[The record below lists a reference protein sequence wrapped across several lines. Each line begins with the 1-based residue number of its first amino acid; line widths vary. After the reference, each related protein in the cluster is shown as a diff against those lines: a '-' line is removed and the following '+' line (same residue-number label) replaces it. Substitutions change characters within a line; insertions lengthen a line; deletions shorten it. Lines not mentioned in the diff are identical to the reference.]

1 MAESLRKKT
10 LYGMSWSF
18 AENLSQQGIQFVIG
32 VLIARVL
39 SPSDYGMVGML
50 AIFTAISQT
59 LINSG
64 FSTAIVRKTDRTQ
77 TDLSTAFWFNIGVG
91 IVLYFIL
98 FFSGPLI
105 ARFYNVP
112 LLADLIKVTAITLIF
127 NSLCIV
133 QQALFTI
140 KMDFKTQAKISVTAS
155 LVTGI
160 TGVAMAYNGFGVWSI
175 VWPGVAGGAVR
186 CVMLWVSSKWRPD
199 KVFSKRSFR
208 ELFSFGSKL
217 LVSGL
222 IDTLYNNIYPIIIGK
237 KFSATDLGYYS
248 RADGY
253 SQLPATT
260 ITGVLQRVTFPM
272 LCEIQDDMARL
283 ENVYRRLLRLSAF
296 VVFPAMTGLAAI
308 AEPLIRFMITDK
320 WLMCVPYLQILCF
333 SLMWYPIHAIN
344 LNLLQVKGRSDLF
357 LKLEI
362 IKKIIGILTIII
374 AVPFG
379 IMWMCVGKVISSI
392 LCLII
397 NTYYTGKLIRVGFI
411 KQMGDLLPIM
421 LLSLFNGA
429 VVLGISCLIN
439 NTALQVIIGLITGV
453 VIYTTTAY
461 ILKFKELDFILE
473 TLKIKKR
480 I

>member
-10 LYGMSWSF
+10 LYGMSWSLV
-18 AENLSQQGIQFVIG
+18 ENFSLQGIQFVIG
-32 VLIARVL
+32 VLLARVL

-140 KMDFKTQAKISVTAS
+140 KMDFKTQAKISVSSS
-155 LVTGI
+155 LT
-160 TGVAMAYNGFGVWSI
+160 TGVIGVVMAYNGFGVWSI
-175 VWPGVAGGAVR
+175 VWPGVFGGALR
-186 CVMLWVSSKWRPD
+186 CILMWVFSKWRPD
-199 KVFSKRSFR
+199 KIFSTASFKD
-208 ELFSFGSKL
+208 LFSFGSKL
-217 LVSGL
+217 LLSGL
-222 IDTLYNNIYPIIIGK
+222 IDTTYNNIYPIIIGK

-248 RADGY
+248 RAEGY
-253 SQLPATT
+253 SQLPATS

-272 LCEIQDDMARL
+272 LCEIQNDMSRL
-283 ENVYRRLLRLSAF
+283 EHVYRQLLRLSAF
-296 VVFPAMTGLAAI
+296 VVFPAMVGLAAL
-308 AEPLIRFMITDK
+308 AEPLIRLMITDK

-411 KQMGDLLPIM
+411 KQMGDLLPILM
-421 LLSLFNGA
+421 LSLFNGA

>member
-77 TDLSTAFWFNIGVG
+77 TDLSTAFWFNMAVG
-91 IVLYFIL
+91 LALYFIL
-98 FFSGPLI
+98 FLSGPLI
-105 ARFYNVP
+105 ARFYNEP
-112 LLADLIKVTAITLIF
+112 LLSDLIKVTALTLIL

-237 KFSATDLGYYS
+237 KFSATDLGYYT

-260 ITGVLQRVTFPM
+260 ITNVMQRVTFPM
-272 LCEIQDDMARL
+272 LCEIQNDMSRL
-283 ENVYRRLLRLSAF
+283 ERVYRQLLRLSAF
-296 VVFPAMTGLAAI
+296 VVFPAMVGLAAL

-411 KQMGDLLPIM
+411 KQMGDLLPILM
-421 LLSLFNGA
+421 LSLFNGA

>member
-1 MAESLRKKT
+1 
-10 LYGMSWSF
+10 MSWSF
-18 AENLSQQGIQFVIG
+18 AENFSLQGIQFVIG
-32 VLIARVL
+32 VLLARVL

-140 KMDFKTQAKISVTAS
+140 KMDFKTQAKISVSSS
-155 LVTGI
+155 LT
-160 TGVAMAYNGFGVWSI
+160 TGVIGVVMAYNGFGVWSI
-175 VWPGVAGGAVR
+175 VWPGVFGGALR
-186 CVMLWVSSKWRPD
+186 CILMWVFSKWRPD
-199 KVFSKRSFR
+199 KIFSKASFKD
-208 ELFSFGSKL
+208 LFSFGSKL
-217 LVSGL
+217 LLSGL
-222 IDTLYNNIYPIIIGK
+222 IDTTYNNIYPIIIGK

-248 RADGY
+248 RAEGY
-253 SQLPATT
+253 SQLPATS

-320 WLMCVPYLQILCF
+320 WLMCVPYLQILCIAI
-333 SLMWYPIHAIN
+333 MWHPIHAIN

-357 LKLEI
+357 LRLEI
-362 IKKIIGILTIII
+362 LKRIIGILIIII

-379 IMWMCVGKVISSI
+379 IIWMCVGKIISSI
-392 LCLII
+392 FCLII
-397 NTYYTGKLIRVGFI
+397 NTYYTGKLIHVGFI
-411 KQMGDLLPIM
+411 KQMKDLLPI
-421 LLSLFNGA
+421 LFLSLFNGA

-473 TLKIKKR
+473 TFKIKKR

>member
-10 LYGMSWSF
+10 LYGMSWSL
-18 AENLSQQGIQFVIG
+18 AENFSLQGIQFVIG
-32 VLIARVL
+32 VLLARVL

-77 TDLSTAFWFNIGVG
+77 IDLSTAFWFNIVVG
-91 IVLYFIL
+91 ITLYFVL

-105 ARFYNVP
+105 AGFYNTP
-112 LLADLIKVTAITLIF
+112 LLSDLIKVTAISLIF

-140 KMDFKTQAKISVTAS
+140 KMDFKTQAKISVSSS
-155 LVTGI
+155 LTTGI
-160 TGVAMAYNGFGVWSI
+160 IGIAMAYNGFGVWSI
-175 VWPGVAGGAVR
+175 VWPGVFGGAMR
-186 CVMLWVSSKWRPD
+186 CILLWVFSKWKPD
-199 KVFSKRSFR
+199 KVFSIKSFK

-222 IDTLYNNIYPIIIGK
+222 IDTTYNNIYPIIIGK

-260 ITGVLQRVTFPM
+260 ITGVMQRVTFPM
-272 LCEIQDDMARL
+272 LCEIQNDMSRL
-283 ENVYRRLLRLSAF
+283 ERIYRQLLRLSAF
-296 VVFPAMTGLAAI
+296 VVFPAMIGLAAL
-308 AEPLIRFMITDK
+308 AEPLIRLMITDK

-362 IKKIIGILTIII
+362 IKKIVGILTIII

-379 IMWMCVGKVISSI
+379 IIWMCVGRIATSI
-392 LCLII
+392 LCLAI
-397 NTYYTGKLIRVGFI
+397 NTYYTGKLIHVGFF
-411 KQMGDLLPIM
+411 KQMHDLIPIL

-429 VVLGISCLIN
+429 AVFGITHIIENL
-439 NTALQVIIGLITGV
+439 ALQVITGLIAGIT
-453 VIYTTTAY
+453 IYITSAY
-461 ILKFKELDFILE
+461 MLKFNELDFILE
-473 TLKIKKR
+473 TLKLKKR
-480 I
+480 V

>member
-77 TDLSTAFWFNIGVG
+77 TDLSTAFWFNMAVG
-91 IVLYFIL
+91 LALYLIL
-98 FFSGPLI
+98 FLSGPLI
-105 ARFYNVP
+105 ARFYNEP
-112 LLADLIKVTAITLIF
+112 LLSDLIKVTALTLIL

-362 IKKIIGILTIII
+362 IKKMIGVLTIII

-379 IMWMCVGKVISSI
+379 IIWMCIGRVITSI
-392 LCLII
+392 LCLAV
-397 NTYYTGKLIRVGFI
+397 NTYYTGKLIHVGFI
-411 KQMGDLLPIM
+411 KQMGDLLPIL

-429 VVLGISCLIN
+429 IVLGITYFIDN
-439 NTALQVIIGLITGV
+439 MALQVVIGLVTGIV
-453 VIYTTTAY
+453 VYIATAY
-461 ILKFKELDFILE
+461 LLKFKELDFILE
-473 TLKIKKR
+473 SLKIKR
-480 I
+480 RV

>member
-1 MAESLRKKT
+1 
-10 LYGMSWSF
+10 MSWSLV
-18 AENLSQQGIQFVIG
+18 ENFSLQGIQFVIG
-32 VLIARVL
+32 VLLARVL

-50 AIFTAISQT
+50 AIFTAISQA

-140 KMDFKTQAKISVTAS
+140 KMDFKTQAKISVSSS
-155 LVTGI
+155 LT
-160 TGVAMAYNGFGVWSI
+160 TGVIGVVMAYNGFGVWSI
-175 VWPGVAGGAVR
+175 VWPGVFGGALR
-186 CVMLWVSSKWRPD
+186 CILMWVFSKWRPD
-199 KVFSKRSFR
+199 KIFSKASFKD
-208 ELFSFGSKL
+208 LFSFGSKL
-217 LVSGL
+217 LLSGL
-222 IDTLYNNIYPIIIGK
+222 IDTTYNNIYPIIIGK

-253 SQLPATT
+253 SQLPATS

-272 LCEIQDDMARL
+272 LCEIQNDMSRL
-283 ENVYRRLLRLSAF
+283 ERVYRQLLRLSAF
-296 VVFPAMTGLAAI
+296 VVFPAMVGLAAL

-362 IKKIIGILTIII
+362 IKKMIGVLTIII

-379 IMWMCVGKVISSI
+379 IMWMCIGRIITSI
-392 LCLII
+392 LCLAV
-397 NTYYTGKLIRVGFI
+397 NTYYTGKLIHVGFI

-429 VVLGISCLIN
+429 IVLGITYFIDN
-439 NTALQVIIGLITGV
+439 IALQVVIGLVTGIV
-453 VIYTTTAY
+453 VYTATAY
-461 ILKFKELDFILE
+461 LLKFKELDFILE

-480 I
+480 V

>member
-77 TDLSTAFWFNIGVG
+77 TDLSTAFWFNMAVG
-91 IVLYFIL
+91 LALYFIL
-98 FFSGPLI
+98 FLSGPLI
-105 ARFYNVP
+105 ARFYNEP
-112 LLADLIKVTAITLIF
+112 LLSDLIKVTAMTLIL

-362 IKKIIGILTIII
+362 IKKMIGVLTIII

-379 IMWMCVGKVISSI
+379 IIWMCIGRVITSI
-392 LCLII
+392 LCLAV
-397 NTYYTGKLIRVGFI
+397 NTYYTGKLIHVGFI
-411 KQMGDLLPIM
+411 KQMGDLLPIL

-429 VVLGISCLIN
+429 IVLGITYFIDN
-439 NTALQVIIGLITGV
+439 MALQVVIGLVTGIV
-453 VIYTTTAY
+453 VYIATAY
-461 ILKFKELDFILE
+461 LLKFKELDFILE
-473 TLKIKKR
+473 SLKIKKR
-480 I
+480 V

>member
-1 MAESLRKKT
+1 
-10 LYGMSWSF
+10 MSWSLV
-18 AENLSQQGIQFVIG
+18 ENFSLQGIQFVIG
-32 VLIARVL
+32 VLLARVL

-248 RADGY
+248 RAEGY
-253 SQLPATT
+253 SQLPATS

-379 IMWMCVGKVISSI
+379 IIWMCIGRIATSI
-392 LCLII
+392 LCLAV
-397 NTYYTGKLIRVGFI
+397 NTYYTGKLIHVGFI
-411 KQMGDLLPIM
+411 KQMGDLTPILM
-421 LLSLFNGA
+421 LSLFNGA

-480 I
+480 V